1 MSMKG
6 NEEGPSI
13 TKGGLAVDD
22 RGTLRFVNDFNFDGV
37 KRFYMVENHAAGF
50 IRAWH
55 GHRHEAKY
63 VYVVSGAALV
73 VAVRLE
79 DARLDLPIEKA
90 FRTVVSDSAPAIVRI
105 PGGYYNGFKTLTPG
119 CRVIFFSDAS
129 LEESKSDDLRLPF
142 EAVNE
147 KIWEIAYR

>member
-1 MSMKG
+1 MSMKE

-13 TKGGLAVDD
+13 IKGGLAVDD

-55 GHRHEAKY
+55 GHRYEAKY

-79 DARLDLPIEKA
+79 DARLDLPIDKA

>member
-1 MSMKG
+1 MD
-6 NEEGPSI
+6 NTALNPVI

>member
-1 MSMKG
+1 MSMKE

-13 TKGGLAVDD
+13 IKGGLAVDD

>member
-1 MSMKG
+1 MKE

-13 TKGGLAVDD
+13 IKGGLAVDD

-55 GHRHEAKY
+55 GHRYEAKY

-79 DARLDLPIEKA
+79 DARLDLPIDKA

>member
-6 NEEGPSI
+6 NEERPSI

-22 RGTLRFVNDFNFDGV
+22 RGTLRFVNDFKFDAV

>member
-1 MSMKG
+1 MDSRDI
-6 NEEGPSI
+6 NPVI
-13 TKGGLAVDD
+13 IKGGLAVDD

>member
-13 TKGGLAVDD
+13 IKGGLAVDD

-79 DARLDLPIEKA
+79 DARLDLPIDKA